1 MKLCNSCKN
10 ESNSLLRN
18 GCKNNGSCTT
28 NGCNKLSVF
37 NWLSDIDS
45 LSKIDNKFIEIRFK
59 NDRKGFYKKPKNLD
73 IHIGDIVI
81 VESVLGYDVGIVS
94 LVGTLVSIQM
104 RKKNNIENDIKKIYR
119 IANNK
124 EIEIWKKFRQKE
136 YITLLQ
142 ARKIAKSL
150 TLTMKICDVE
160 YQGDGLKATFYYT
173 AEDRID
179 FRELIKE
186 FASKFKCKIDM
197 RQIGFRQESAKIG
210 GIGSC
215 GRELCCSSWMTNF
228 HSVSTLSARYQQ
240 LSINPKK
247 LAGQCGKLKCCL
259 NFELDSYLEAIQDFP
274 STHITLLT
282 KKGEVNCLKIDVF
295 RKKMWLVYSDKLIS
309 WFEFTVNEVKK
320 FIKINK
326 KGIILPALE
335 ELQQNNQIKDLGVDI
350 IQKNKLNRFD
360 FKKKIYKKYPSI

>member
-1 MKLCNSCKN
+1 MELCNSCNNK
-10 ESNSLLRN
+10 EKSLPKN
-18 GCKNNGSCTT
+18 GCKNHGICTT

-45 LSKIDNKFIEIRFK
+45 LSTTENKFIEVRFK
-59 NDRKGFYKKPKNLD
+59 NDRKDFYEKPKNVD
-73 IHIGDIVI
+73 IYIGNIVT
-81 VESVLGYDVGIVS
+81 VESALGYDIGIVS
-94 LVGTLVSIQM
+94 LIGTLVSIQI
-104 RKKNNIENDIKKIYR
+104 KKKKKIENEIKKVYR
-119 IANNK
+119 LANKK
-124 EIEIWKKFRQKE
+124 EINIWKKLREKE
-136 YITLLQ
+136 QITLLK

-150 TLTMKICDVE
+150 MLKMKICDVE

-179 FRELIKE
+179 FRQLIKE
-186 FASKFKCKIDM
+186 FALIFRCKIDM

-215 GRELCCSSWMTNF
+215 GRELCCSSWLTNF
-228 HSVSTLSARYQQ
+228 QSVNTISARYQQ

-274 STHITLLT
+274 SSQINLIT
-282 KKGEVNCLKIDVF
+282 KKGNVNCLKIDVF
-295 RKKMWLVYSDKLIS
+295 RKKMWLVYADKLTS

-326 KGIILPALE
+326 QNILPPLE

-350 IQKNKLNRFD
+350 IQKNKLNRFE
-360 FKKKIYKKYPSI
+360 FKKTIKKK